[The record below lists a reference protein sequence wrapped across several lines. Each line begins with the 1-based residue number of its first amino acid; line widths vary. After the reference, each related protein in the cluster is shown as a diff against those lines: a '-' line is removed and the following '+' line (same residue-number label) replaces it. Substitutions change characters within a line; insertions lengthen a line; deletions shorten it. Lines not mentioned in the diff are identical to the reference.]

1 MLAWLK
7 RLFGRQPDH
16 NDLPVLVDALNVEQ
30 STLEELDL
38 AGIEL
43 GRQID
48 RLRAKRI
55 ALKHRAAQ
63 LRDGGI

>member
-1 MLAWLK
+1 MLDWLK

-16 NDLPVLVDALNVEQ
+16 NDLPVLVDDINVVQ
-30 STLEELDL
+30 ATLEELDL

-48 RLRAKRI
+48 RLRAQRI
-55 ALKHRAAQ
+55 ALKHQAAQ
-63 LRDGGI
+63 LRDGSI

>member
-1 MLAWLK
+1 MFAWLK

-16 NDLPVLVDALNVEQ
+16 NDLPVLVDDILEDQ

-48 RLRAKRI
+48 RLRAQRI